1 MIKFNFLCEK
11 KNSHIRFD
19 HILTPDSLKQN
30 QNKCYKYYECKFFIL
45 LFVLCLYSTNY
56 NLSYI

>member
-11 KNSHIRFD
+11 KNCHIRFD

-45 LFVLCLYSTNY
+45 LFVLCFIFYKL
-56 NLSYI
+56 